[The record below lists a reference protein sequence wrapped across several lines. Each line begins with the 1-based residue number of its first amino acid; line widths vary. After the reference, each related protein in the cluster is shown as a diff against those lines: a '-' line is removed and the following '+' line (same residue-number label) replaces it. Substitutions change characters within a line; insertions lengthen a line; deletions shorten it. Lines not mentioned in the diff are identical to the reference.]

1 MSQIVAAWRDWN
13 FLEAE
18 LDIVARLKAATQEG
32 PERWARIV
40 GTRDDMEGVTEEK
53 QVTPGVYVL
62 YRWFAV
68 PDATEKRGVL
78 KHRWL
83 ILIAVSAPGAK
94 QREASPLNQ
103 VAGRFIPSVLQAL
116 HGYTPIGSTEPMVI
130 ATPPERWSGKGF
142 GYYPLAFTSNTHFSL
157 KQGPANAPLNR

>member
-1 MSQIVAAWRDWN
+1 VSQILGAWRNWN

-18 LDIVARLKAATQEG
+18 LDIVAKLKAATQEG
-32 PERWARIV
+32 PDRWARIV
-40 GTRDDMEGVTEEK
+40 GTRDDMERVKEDQ

-68 PDATEKRGVL
+68 PEANEKRGVL
-78 KHRWL
+78 KHRWV

-130 ATPPERWSGKGF
+130 ATPPERWSGNGF
-142 GYYPLAFTSNTHFSL
+142 GYYPLAFTSNTLFSL